1 MPSNFRRC
9 HAEESASVNYGKSWL
24 VASGVSAWVWISE
37 LTVTRLSSGLAL
49 FE

>member
-24 VASGVSAWVWISE
+24 VASGVSAWVWTLERNSH
-37 LTVTRLSSGLAL
+37 GLGVGAGAL
-49 FE
+49 